1 MQEVNHCSLSSFLQS
16 RWLCVSTL
24 TDSWSH
30 RRLILWEMV
39 SQTQPHAQTLLPL
52 YFWCDANFGVILI
65 LVWYQFCDTNMWCQL
80 WCVGYLKP
88 LYLTETLY
96 HFGDNDRDSW
106 AELFS
111 LYRLPPY
118 DLPRLQPVLSFGLA
132 GPGTGVPFHIH
143 GPTFAETI
151 YGRKVRT
158 PASKPYVK
166 DVDTQVVSYLYQ
178 YSIEVNYS
186 HFSLITC
193 SCRQQQVVKTRCW
206 VPYCANLVSFSVT

>member
-1 MQEVNHCSLSSFLQS
+1 
-16 RWLCVSTL
+16 
-24 TDSWSH
+24 
-30 RRLILWEMV
+30 MV
-39 SQTQPHAQTLLPL
+39 SQTQSHVQTLLPL
-52 YFWCDANFGVILI
+52 YFWCDTNFGVIPSFVCRL
-65 LVWYQFCDTNMWCQL
+65 
-80 WCVGYLKP
+80 YLKP

-118 DLPRLQPVLSFGLA
+118 DLPGLQPVLSFGLA

-158 PASKPYVK
+158 PASKPYME
-166 DVDTQVVSYLYQ
+166 DGVDTHVVSYLYQ

-193 SCRQQQVVKTRCW
+193 NCRQQPVVKTRCW
-206 VPYCANLVSFSVT
+206 VPYSAYLVSFSVT